1 MLTGMSGAGKTTA
14 LRLLEDMGYFCV
26 DNLPWQLLDAFVELC
41 QASSMRRVAI
51 GVDSRGGS
59 FFDANR
65 VIEAMHSMGRESGMT
80 MELVYMDCA
89 EEALIA
95 RYKETRRD
103 HPMAKDRPL
112 QSGIAL
118 ERELLLPLKEAATH
132 IIDTTSLS
140 VRQLRQTINQL
151 FGEETASLG
160 LRVEVVSFG
169 FKRGLPRDADMVF
182 DVRFLPNPFYARNPE
197 ISGTGDRAFA
207 FAFAPIY
214 PGGQEPFDDRG
225 GLHRRHA
232 PFGGPGRR
240 DRPQDH
246 GKGLSGGYRPSGY
259 AGGAFALHHG
269 IKRAGG
275 KAGARKEKCVSRS
288 KETGNVVFNGR

>member
-14 LRLLEDMGYFCV
+14 LRFLEDMGYFCV

-59 FFDANR
+59 LFDAQR

-80 MELVYMDCA
+80 IELAYMDCA

-103 HPMAKDRPL
+103 HPMAKDRSL

-132 IIDTTSLS
+132 IIDTTALS
-140 VRQLRQTINQL
+140 VRQLRQTITQL
-151 FGEETASLG
+151 FQEEEASRS

-182 DVRFLPNPFYARNPE
+182 DVRFLPNPFYEASLRRLTGREAAVRDYVLDKPE
-197 ISGTGDRAFA
+197 TQKFLEQVTDLLLSLLPQFIQEGKNRLMIAVGCTG
-207 FAFAPIY
+207 
-214 PGGQEPFDDRG
+214 GM
-225 GLHRRHA
+225 HRSVA
-232 PFGGPGRR
+232 LADEIGRR
-240 DRPQDH
+240 IRAE
-246 GKGLSGGYRPSGY
+246 GYRVDV
-259 AGGAFALHHG
+259 AHRDLEQE
-269 IKRAGG
+269 RA
-275 KAGARKEKCVSRS
+275 RYTME
-288 KETGNVVFNGR
+288 

>member
-14 LRLLEDMGYFCV
+14 LRFLEDMGYFCV

-59 FFDANR
+59 LFDAQR

-80 MELVYMDCA
+80 IELAYMDCA

-103 HPMAKDRPL
+103 HPMAKDRSL

-132 IIDTTSLS
+132 IIDTTALS
-140 VRQLRQTINQL
+140 VRQLRQTITQL
-151 FGEETASLG
+151 FQEEEASRS

-182 DVRFLPNPFYARNPE
+182 DVRFLPNPFYEASLRRLTGRETAVRDYVLDKPE
-197 ISGTGDRAFA
+197 TQKFLEQVTDLLLSLLPQFIQEGKNRLMIAVGCTG
-207 FAFAPIY
+207 
-214 PGGQEPFDDRG
+214 GM
-225 GLHRRHA
+225 HRSVA
-232 PFGGPGRR
+232 LADEIGRR
-240 DRPQDH
+240 IRAE
-246 GKGLSGGYRPSGY
+246 GYRVDV
-259 AGGAFALHHG
+259 AHRDLEQE
-269 IKRAGG
+269 RA
-275 KAGARKEKCVSRS
+275 RYSME
-288 KETGNVVFNGR
+288 

>member
-14 LRLLEDMGYFCV
+14 LRFLEDMGYFCV

-59 FFDANR
+59 LFDAQR

-80 MELVYMDCA
+80 IELAYMDCA

-103 HPMAKDRPL
+103 HPMAKDRSL

-132 IIDTTSLS
+132 IIDTTALS
-140 VRQLRQTINQL
+140 VRQLRQTITQL
-151 FGEETASLG
+151 FQEEEASRS

-182 DVRFLPNPFYARNPE
+182 DVRFLPNPFYEASLRRLTGRETAVRDYVLDKPE
-197 ISGTGDRAFA
+197 TQKFLEQVTDLLLSLLPQFIQEGKNRLMIAVGCTG
-207 FAFAPIY
+207 
-214 PGGQEPFDDRG
+214 GM
-225 GLHRRHA
+225 HRSVA
-232 PFGGPGRR
+232 LADEIGRR
-240 DRPQDH
+240 IRAE
-246 GKGLSGGYRPSGY
+246 GYRVDV
-259 AGGAFALHHG
+259 AHRDLEQE
-269 IKRAGG
+269 RA
-275 KAGARKEKCVSRS
+275 RYTME
-288 KETGNVVFNGR
+288 

>member
-118 ERELLLPLKEAATH
+118 ERERLLPLKEAATH

-182 DVRFLPNPFYARNPE
+182 DVRFLPNPFYEASLRRLTGRDPAVRAYVLEKPE
-197 ISGTGDRAFA
+197 TQKFLEQVTGLLLSLLPQFIQEGKNRLMIAVGCT
-207 FAFAPIY
+207 
-214 PGGQEPFDDRG
+214 GGM
-225 GLHRRHA
+225 HRSVA
-232 PFGGPGRR
+232 LADEIGRR
-240 DRPQDH
+240 IME
-246 GKGLSGGYRPSGY
+246 KGYRVDI
-259 AGGAFALHHG
+259 AHRDMLEE
-269 IKRAGG
+269 R
-275 KAGARKEKCVSRS
+275 SRYTM
-288 KETGNVVFNGR
+288 E

>member
-14 LRLLEDMGYFCV
+14 LRFLEDMGYFCV

-59 FFDANR
+59 LFDAQR

-80 MELVYMDCA
+80 IELAYMDCA

-103 HPMAKDRPL
+103 HPMAKDRSL

-132 IIDTTSLS
+132 IIDTTALS
-140 VRQLRQTINQL
+140 VRQLRQTITQL
-151 FGEETASLG
+151 FQEEEASRS

-182 DVRFLPNPFYARNPE
+182 DVRFLPNPFYEASLRRLTGREAAVRDYVLDKPE
-197 ISGTGDRAFA
+197 TQKFLEQVTDLLLSLLPQFIQEGKNRLMIAVGCTG
-207 FAFAPIY
+207 
-214 PGGQEPFDDRG
+214 GM
-225 GLHRRHA
+225 HRSVA
-232 PFGGPGRR
+232 LADEIGRR
-240 DRPQDH
+240 IRAE
-246 GKGLSGGYRPSGY
+246 GYRVDV
-259 AGGAFALHHG
+259 AHRDLEQE
-269 IKRAGG
+269 RA
-275 KAGARKEKCVSRS
+275 RYSME
-288 KETGNVVFNGR
+288 

>member
-14 LRLLEDMGYFCV
+14 LRFLEDMGYFCV

-59 FFDANR
+59 LFDAQR

-80 MELVYMDCA
+80 IELAYMDCA

-103 HPMAKDRPL
+103 HPMAKDRSL

-132 IIDTTSLS
+132 IIDTTALS
-140 VRQLRQTINQL
+140 VRQLRQTITQL
-151 FGEETASLG
+151 FQEEEASRS

-182 DVRFLPNPFYARNPE
+182 DVRFLPNPFYEASLRRLTGREAAVRDYVLDKPE
-197 ISGTGDRAFA
+197 TQKFLEQVTELLLSLLPQFIQEGKNRLMIAVGCTG
-207 FAFAPIY
+207 
-214 PGGQEPFDDRG
+214 GM
-225 GLHRRHA
+225 HRSVA
-232 PFGGPGRR
+232 LADEIGRR
-240 DRPQDH
+240 IRAE
-246 GKGLSGGYRPSGY
+246 GYRVDV
-259 AGGAFALHHG
+259 AHRDLEQE
-269 IKRAGG
+269 RA
-275 KAGARKEKCVSRS
+275 RYTME
-288 KETGNVVFNGR
+288 